1 MMMQRTWEDARTEAR
16 ADDVLTVLRVRGIA
30 VRQRIETERNS
41 ARLVRWL
48 ERAAVATSITE
59 VVEDA
64 T

>member
-1 MMMQRTWEDARTEAR
+1 
-16 ADDVLTVLRVRGIA
+16 VRGIAVPDA